1 MKNTSENISSKM
13 ANDLIEME
21 KSSVNRIVGL
31 ETAVSKY
38 HEQILEN
45 NNNIRDIQPKLQDIS
60 NSMDTIKTN
69 VSSNSALLSSLEPR
83 VKGNEDN
90 IKHIDDT
97 LDSLKT
103 SLNSFA
109 SKQVEDAEKTSQLNV
124 LINNTQLQLKEQ
136 ENKLVEQSNSDLNL
150 IKNQINDL
158 ENQTGVSQQKIVE
171 LDNGSQALLE
181 KILGLENGVNDKIGT
196 LNEKD
201 NALQNEIEGLKSISQ
216 SNSDGIQKEVNGK
229 LVELKEEYIATTN
242 SLRTETQ
249 TLTQSLQESKSQ
261 QVSIEKRVNEIDSG
275 NQQLLE
281 KILAVEQDL
290 EGKVQGI
297 NSNSS
302 NISDKIMSLEDETKS
317 HSQSLVTIQESM
329 AIQVDNMKKV
339 DSERQNA
346 AARAKEDLDVANAA
360 NAKAIDDKL
369 QAMNRDLEE
378 KLNDAKKKVEK
389 NADDIAGQ
397 NNLLKEHN
405 DSINGNMTSITSL
418 SNKLAASE
426 KDIDSLQKQV
436 SSNTEDIDSL
446 KEKVKLNQDHLKTVD
461 DTLDGLHKSN
471 EMFEGRHVETVEK
484 MKEVAV
490 LASSVQSQV
499 REQEEKIV
507 EQSTNNLNVINEQ
520 IKNLENQQG
529 VSVQKISELD
539 NGAQLLLE
547 KFLSADAKFEDINKD
562 IKILTE
568 AKNRHTQIMHSV
580 EVINDN
586 INNIDEKQAK
596 MRLDLEKLGTSV
608 DCHNEKILSL
618 EDMNIIQAE
627 KAKFVESLNERVSKF
642 DEIRQQSEVR
652 AKEEMDT
659 KDEKFSKELTDLKAK
674 FNENAD
680 AISTIMPRMDNI
692 EIKLTENMETVSEKI
707 RNASKETNVVINKL
721 SEEFKASTL
730 STDEKIIS
738 IKTNIESLQSE
749 FDAGLNDHDQKLK
762 KLLSATEE
770 HSNFFT
776 TITANISNIEN
787 TMSSYDSKQKAVTEN
802 LLVTSEAQLTEFRN
816 KFDSRISEIMRRMD
830 DHSDKFDQN
839 ELNLVDLKRKLDEN
853 YLHTQ
858 RDLEELRKKCGNDK
872 EFVVMKINETKETVE
887 SVFNSLEEKI
897 ELLET
902 TQIKEV
908 IFYSERCFLIQK
920 KTCNLMCFEFR
931 F

>member
-1 MKNTSENISSKM
+1 MGSNQTAEIENVKG
-13 ANDLIEME
+13 D
-21 KSSVNRIVGL
+21 
-31 ETAVSKY
+31 
-38 HEQILEN
+38 
-45 NNNIRDIQPKLQDIS
+45 
-60 NSMDTIKTN
+60 
-69 VSSNSALLSSLEPR
+69 VSSNSALLNSLEPR
-83 VKGNEDN
+83 VKANEDH

-97 LDSLKT
+97 LDGLKT
-103 SLNSFA
+103 SLDSFA
-109 SKQVEDAEKTSQLNV
+109 SKQVENAEKTSQLNV

-181 KILGLENGVNDKIGT
+181 KILGLENGVNDKIGK

-216 SNSDGIQKEVNGK
+216 ANSDGIQKEVNGK

-297 NSNSS
+297 SSNSS
-302 NISDKIMSLEDETKS
+302 KILSLEDETKS

-360 NAKAIDDKL
+360 NAKAIDEKL

-378 KLNDAKKKVEK
+378 KLNDAKKKVDQ

-436 SSNTEDIDSL
+436 SSNTEDIESL

-507 EQSTNNLNVINEQ
+507 EQSTNNFNVITEQ

-529 VSVQKISELD
+529 VSVQKMSELD
-539 NGAQLLLE
+539 NGTQALLE
-547 KFLSADAKFEDINKD
+547 KMLGLERNLGDGILQLEAAD
-562 IKILTE
+562 
-568 AKNRHTQIMHSV
+568 KNIMDSV
-580 EVINDN
+580 SNLN
-586 INNIDEKQAK
+586 
-596 MRLDLEKLGTSV
+596 GTS
-608 DCHNEKILSL
+608 NEQL
-618 EDMNIIQAE
+618 
-627 KAKFVESLNERVSKF
+627 
-642 DEIRQQSEVR
+642 
-652 AKEEMDT
+652 
-659 KDEKFSKELTDLKAK
+659 
-674 FNENAD
+674 
-680 AISTIMPRMDNI
+680 
-692 EIKLTENMETVSEKI
+692 
-707 RNASKETNVVINKL
+707 
-721 SEEFKASTL
+721 
-730 STDEKIIS
+730 
-738 IKTNIESLQSE
+738 
-749 FDAGLNDHDQKLK
+749 GLLK
-762 KLLSATEE
+762 K
-770 HSNFFT
+770 H
-776 TITANISNIEN
+776 I
-787 TMSSYDSKQKAVTEN
+787 
-802 LLVTSEAQLTEFRN
+802 
-816 KFDSRISEIMRRMD
+816 
-830 DHSDKFDQN
+830 
-839 ELNLVDLKRKLDEN
+839 
-853 YLHTQ
+853 
-858 RDLEELRKKCGNDK
+858 
-872 EFVVMKINETKETVE
+872 
-887 SVFNSLEEKI
+887 
-897 ELLET
+897 
-902 TQIKEV
+902 
-908 IFYSERCFLIQK
+908 
-920 KTCNLMCFEFR
+920 
-931 F
+931 